1 MVTVYS
7 YCWAVA
13 VGLCRVIQ
21 SFAALGASTHTP
33 QTALIRGAGAGA
45 PAADVQEVKFGA
57 VVVVL
62 WADLYR
68 PALGRGGAEVQ
79 QKWYE
84 EATG

>member
-13 VGLCRVIQ
+13 VGLCRLIQ
-21 SFAALGASTHTP
+21 SFAALGAS
-33 QTALIRGAGAGA
+33 LIRGAGAGA